1 MTLGSDN
8 NHGEPAGRRQWLV
21 VIKGCS
27 LVGSILYFNP
37 QGIMEEVKD
46 LGNIVDMRDMFEVL
60 GSK

>member
-1 MTLGSDN
+1 MENLQDVGN
-8 NHGEPAGRRQWLV
+8 GN